1 MGEVSS
7 SWRRQRNRWAGTGAA
22 VIALSLCAGCNSGS
36 AAAGHSGASSAGLAK
51 SSTAAVVVTGA
62 TPDAESIS
70 LSRAL
75 FVSAPAV
82 VVAASD
88 DATGIHR
95 GAAVAVRLG
104 VPLLVMKEKGASQSA
119 QVAAEISRLHAG
131 SVLAMSS
138 AVADD
143 LKGHVKARVTTDST
157 ALPVVSRADPTS
169 PVAVLM
175 GDGASPELAEAVSA
189 SARAAGATL
198 IPVKGTDL
206 RDDPSVIKALATLGS
221 ARVVAVGKS
230 FGSTGR
236 LTQRVAV
243 AQTGVQLP
251 GGGQALF
258 PGHRLVALYGY
269 PGTPVLGVL
278 GAQGLDAS
286 IARVKK
292 MAARYQR
299 LSTVPVVPTFEIIA
313 TIADSAPGRDGNYS
327 DESTVASLRPWVE
340 KAGKAGLYVVL
351 DLQPGRA
358 NLLDQAKLYAPLL
371 KLPYVGL
378 ALDPEWKL
386 NSAQRP
392 LQQIGSV
399 DASSVNA
406 VSAWLSDLTATA
418 NLPQKLLVLHQF
430 QLRMIRHEKDLNLSH
445 DNVQV
450 LIHMDGQGTQPMKNA
465 TWKAVTNA
473 APKGIPFGW
482 KNFYTKDHPMLS
494 PGQTMATK
502 PMPSM
507 ISYQ

>member
-1 MGEVSS
+1 MGDVSS

-22 VIALSLCAGCNSGS
+22 VMAVSLCAGCSGGS
-36 AAAGHSGASSAGLAK
+36 AAAGHSGASSVRLVNSAA
-51 SSTAAVVVTGA
+51 AAVVVTGA
-62 TPDAESIS
+62 TPEAESIS
-70 LSRAL
+70 LSRVL
-75 FVSAPAV
+75 FVSAPVV
-82 VVAASD
+82 VVAGSG
-88 DATGIHR
+88 DAAGIHR
-95 GAAVAVRLG
+95 GAAAAVRLG
-104 VPLLVMKEKGASQSA
+104 VPLLVMKEKEASQSA

-143 LKGHVKARVTTDST
+143 LKGHTKARITTDTT
-157 ALPVVSRADPTS
+157 ALPAVSRADPTS

-175 GDGASPELAEAVSA
+175 GEGASPELGEAVSA
-189 SARAAGATL
+189 SARAAGATV
-198 IPVKGTDL
+198 IPVKGADL
-206 RDDPSVIKALATLGS
+206 RDDPGVIKALATLGS
-221 ARVVAVGKS
+221 ARVVAVGKN

-243 AQTGVQLP
+243 ARTGVQLP

-313 TIADSAPGRDGNYS
+313 TIADSTPGPDGNYS
-327 DESTVASLRPWVE
+327 DESSVASLRPWVE

-386 NSAQRP
+386 TRTQRP

-399 DASSVNA
+399 DASAVDA
-406 VSAWLSDLTATA
+406 VSAWLSQLTTTEK
-418 NLPQKLLVLHQF
+418 LPQKLLVLHQF
-430 QLRMIRHEKDLNLSH
+430 QLQMIRHEKELNLSH

-450 LIHMDGQGTQPMKNA
+450 LIHMDGQGTQPMKKA

-494 PGQTMATK
+494 PEQTMAAR
-502 PMPSM
+502 PAPSM